1 MNLWSSLRSL
11 FSVAANN
18 STSSRKGQKALE
30 LKPRHHLIEQC
41 EDRVLLSVS
50 PTGLDDVYG
59 SEAIRQAIITASNL
73 DRYDSVDMSNVT
85 KWVVGVTNRT
95 DISAMAGKYGATNLG
110 ETILNNSY
118 VWEFSTNTAWETAAN
133 YLQNATG
140 VDYFYPLVPLSIKTM
155 AIDDPLY
162 QYQWNL
168 GDFSVGNAGIGVEGA
183 WLYATGSGVSI
194 AVVDTGTEYTHEDLY
209 DNYSSAISY
218 DFIDKDTNPSPEDEY
233 ENHGTSVAGIIAADD
248 NGLGV
253 VGVAYDSTF
262 GSIRIVGGD
271 TDAND
276 YANALTYALDT
287 VDIYNNSWGATLY
300 EYGTTYYS
308 HVAMDPLELAA
319 IEMGVTQGRD
329 GKGAIYVFAA
339 GNEGEGN
346 IDVNMM
352 GYTNSRY
359 VITVGAV
366 NQDGTKCEYSNTGA
380 ALLVVAPSGGDTT
393 YDDEDVLTD
402 ATIGT
407 TTTDRMGADGYN
419 NLDSDEE
426 LAALIPDYEDL
437 NYTNSFNG
445 TSAATPVVSGVV
457 ALMLEANPSLTWR
470 DVQQILVE
478 TSVQVD
484 ASNEDWTTN
493 GAGYNIS
500 YNYGF
505 GLVNAKAAVEK
516 ALTWENLPDEIHT
529 TAYSIDT
536 PVTIGKQS
544 SSTISVTDKSIS
556 CLETV
561 EITVEIIHP
570 TEGDLKIELISP
582 DGTVSVLAQPREV
595 LWADGG
601 YDNYTFTTKRCWGE
615 AALGDWTLR
624 ITDTGTERTGV
635 LNSWSL
641 DFYGNQGDIA
651 HVGPDVVSVFPDAG
665 DSLINS
671 PTLDYAP
678 NQLTVRFTEGQ
689 EIDPNTLDAIKLMY
703 RQNEGSEWEE
713 VSLGWVGIG
722 EQPNEVILRPASTF
736 LDGLYEL
743 VILGTGDSP
752 LLNNKGFEFRYDP
765 EKDAGSDY
773 TFDFAMT
780 LPLQVTAVVPMPI
793 VDGEVK
799 GDQIEVY
806 FNADKTDNN
815 YYTEP
820 QYYTL
825 FATYDTASSIDDYHV
840 NPDSVELDTV
850 VDAAGHNVMRATLTF
865 SDDINKIFGIYGSY
879 RLKVGEKYSYSDTEE
894 FDDVD
899 GEDFEAGDAFR
910 TSKDVSGYFA
920 TTNDVYS
927 SLIINGNI
935 DVKKANAAIQTMI
948 ASGGV
953 TADEI
958 DALMEQIYDYTNRWP
973 GGNDEPGHEM
983 RTTSLENTANVEQ
996 HIMNWDFDSYDAEAG
1011 VVTYFYCFPKSN
1023 GPFNNYVTEQ
1033 QKNSVRQIFQLLG
1046 DSCGIQFFELK
1057 TPDDGS
1063 TVTSVTYKDTDFP
1076 VISFFVSD
1084 LALLGGESGPGG
1096 VAGLGGGTSA
1106 CLDLADFGNTT
1117 NCEYGSGF
1125 YSVAMHE
1132 IMHCLAQGH
1141 TYDLDGSTIMGASTK
1156 EFYTGS
1162 EESVFPAPADV
1173 VHLQYMFR
1181 NDSLDVDMY
1190 AFTLQQSGTLELETI
1205 ARRLEMGSAL
1215 DTVLNLYD
1223 ENGTLIAT
1231 NDNYFGLDSLIEVS
1245 LKPGKYYVGVSSAG
1259 NEDYDPVNIK
1269 TGMNGTT
1276 EGEYQLKL
1284 SFTPAQKA
1292 STLLNFDGDMD
1303 GKVGGDFNFWFDVQK
1318 DENILYVDKTGE
1330 FTPDNGTTVYTQID
1344 EAIADAAAMVEQ
1356 LKATGS
1362 DERVIVR
1369 ILANNTDK
1377 DDLTQREAYE
1387 IGTYTQ
1393 GGSTTTL
1400 EDGATLEIPKGVSVV
1415 VEQGA
1420 VIKLANT
1427 NITAGSQSA
1436 IGPVNNVLDQTP
1448 AGTIQLLGAP
1458 NEKVYLTSY
1467 WDETIGSDSYNQTTT
1482 PKSGDWGGI
1491 VLTNVKEHEYNESE
1505 TAKVYGKVKI
1515 LEDEGVFINY
1525 IGFADISYGGGEVNV
1540 NGFKSVYAPVY
1551 LDEAR
1556 PTILSNTIT
1565 SSMTAA
1571 ISADPNSF
1579 EESHIYGQ
1587 DEFDDWFTADYDR
1600 VGPTIHNNTL
1610 VKTHDVKNINKATG
1624 EITIETVTSSNSV
1637 NGLAIRTTTPSQ
1649 STITKLDVT
1658 ARFDDWDITHVIQED
1673 LILASAAGGSEVYI
1687 DPRGNTS
1694 VKSRTGGSLR
1704 IDDNVLIKLG
1714 NSRIELEDNANL
1726 IAEGDKGDEIIFT
1739 SIYDDTYGYGG
1750 TFDAT
1755 NNGFN
1760 ADINSNAPEYNP
1772 ENNDYLT
1779 GGNWGGLYLGHSST
1793 ASLDNIK
1800 LMYAGGQSRIEGYF
1814 VNFQPIEVVQADLRV
1829 TNSYFAY
1836 NSAATEASDR
1846 IGRGNVTNPAVIY
1859 VRNAQPIIVDNN
1871 FADNET
1877 AIISINANALT
1888 ANTVK
1893 DYGRQ
1898 TGLLIKQEEGAKYDN
1913 LYPEYASNYGPMV
1926 RENEFN
1932 DNLYNGMVVRGEVL
1946 TTESIWDDVDIVHI
1960 LQDEIVVGNH
1970 HTYSGIRL
1978 QSSTTGSLVVKL
1990 FGNNAGFTAA
2000 GAPND
2005 VEDRIGGTVQVMGN
2019 AMYPV
2024 ILTSLYDNSYGAGY
2038 DQWGNSVT
2046 NTYTAT
2052 PHASDDDPDGTVK
2065 PYEPSAG
2072 DWRSIKFQQYSNDR
2086 NVAVVVE
2093 TEGTYNITNDVNN
2106 VLSKAQNL
2114 GALANNINGGDENNR
2129 LGFDIH
2135 GTIHSNRDSA
2145 DQADSD
2151 IYSFKAIAGTD
2162 IWVDV
2167 DLTRYALDTVVELLD
2182 SNGNVVAR
2190 NDRSEYLYSWLDYT
2204 AMVSEE
2210 LRNLSDLW
2218 GTTLDKIPASEKL
2231 ESNFREA
2238 IVTSM
2243 QQQFYVQYYQDAGEL
2258 EGLANARVDAEQQYS
2273 RLTGYDWDEDAY
2285 LNAAGGYQAEPD
2297 PLVTSGYA
2305 SSMNIDIWERNSLD
2319 DYGLNEKD
2327 SGFKV
2332 TLPGVAGVETQYYLR
2347 VKSNVNSSNTS
2358 DNTSAAIADLEGRTY
2373 GEYNIQIR
2381 LRETQEKAGCTVQYA
2396 QIFYA
2401 TNGIEVIGTPSSSPL
2416 TVDTADVEI
2425 GITGKNIDPNG
2436 IGKNDTFRAAQN
2448 IGNVLETTHG
2458 SMSLTGYIASSS
2470 DIDWYKFEVKIPN
2483 QQDIPGVSNTGQGVY
2498 PLTIDVDYSD
2508 GMGRA
2513 NVNLWLFDASG
2524 KLIASS
2530 TGSNITGDQATPFTG
2545 ADSSN
2550 LETGSGGTGDPY
2562 IGTFYVPEG
2571 TYYVAVAPQHMTP
2584 AALSQQLLRQES
2596 VDSVER
2602 IVEDDMSG
2610 RGWTGLPVDTTYT
2623 LNFKPEAFSL
2633 ADVRMY
2639 LGNNK
2644 TLYSNNSFTGAGE
2657 VDWGGNH
2664 THDNDNPG
2672 FNDVYGDYVM
2682 RSDGQLY
2689 AIDNKTG
2696 TRQIINLENASER
2709 TDAGVLG
2716 TIAYSMG
2723 ENGLERI
2730 DDYTT
2735 GIRYEAIVF
2744 AHENGT
2750 GYQYTNRPMFVIGN
2764 LTRQI
2769 SGVDFNQ
2776 NLLYMVNNDGTV
2788 HSLEGGQDDAA
2799 KAGTNDV
2806 PLSYLLSGLTL
2817 KTKDATDDT
2826 ANSTLLDLRDGHQLT
2841 FKFEA
2846 ETALD
2851 DVIVEFDTGVDLM
2864 VDPLGGLKIRDGQTF
2879 TVAGKTFEFDSGP
2892 VLEIAQ
2898 DPAVTDGDELL
2909 FVNTNEENPTP
2920 KIIFFSDSTV
2930 PEADRVKAPE
2940 GSFTVVINSDESSM
2954 SLMRKIV
2961 AQLNKAGVTAIAGWD
2976 DANENMAQDDDE
2988 IGRISF
2994 NSVFTVTSATAEA
3007 WVSQVAESGVVDGNI
3022 AIPFTEWA
3030 TGERPSD
3037 VNAWLTKLDQ
3047 SVCDAIN
3054 QNVPGAYASF
3064 FHRDVTQDE
3073 NGNLVPTIGD
3083 RITIANIAADEFDAG
3098 DTTVFTH
3105 RGSLL
3110 GGLSGSGV
3118 TEGANVIRVRVDAD
3132 YPADQISRLINRA
3145 IENFKL
3151 ENREYEDAIQTTVT
3165 GKYIMFTGELETVT
3179 ANDTAVFVFD
3189 GDINANGGKLTG
3201 LAWVGNDL
3209 YAVSENGD
3217 LYRITYN
3224 GGSMANFDVRDENNG
3239 NDFHDTFRF
3248 NSDNEEMD
3256 AAETD
3261 WDVIYETRKM
3271 GDKSYLSLCDNT
3283 YREKKFN
3290 LELIACLGKTFTG
3303 LTNGPENVED
3313 GLYADLLFATDNNGV
3328 VYCFDTTGAYKGV
3341 FSNGAYSIET
3351 GRGGAVGIDFT
3362 TQDFNMWHRTN
3373 IRQDEAGHKINK
3385 TFDHSRKSDA
3395 DGNASYYFG
3404 MEDPYTDIY
3413 IGYDQGSVT
3422 NTLQAY
3428 VTNSGL
3434 YSTYNAAGGTHG
3446 SLVSDEFSL
3455 TNISSDDQ
3463 PFMTFEYYLDSESSE
3478 IYDSFRI
3485 YIRSTD
3491 PLASQLVGQNA
3502 TTIGNK
3508 MNPQG
3513 YDTMAAMLTAANG
3526 QWIMLGTNLDNDLP
3540 DNDSNYLH
3548 TNKPTS
3554 KIGYDV
3560 VDLGGGWYQA
3570 KIDLSDYAGLS
3581 NLQLKLDFTT
3591 QSSDFVGDL
3600 STTGEL
3606 LYGTEGLNV
3615 FSGDQI
3621 AIDNEIFT
3629 FNTGEKVLVYSNPAS
3644 RMSGNMTVLQFQSPD
3659 AGTINVNVFKATDYQ
3674 EPGVENM
3681 NIYITDSTTAS
3692 EFAEYLTEALNNQY
3706 ADIASCAQQ
3715 IEDDILTPGHK
3726 SSAARDIVGLNKE
3739 LTFSASGDDLLV
3751 VVGTDTI
3758 EFSTINTAVVNNG
3771 GSRAE
3776 NPNRTNFISLVN
3788 RPFSITDIYGQEVE
3802 YTVVPSQ
3809 QSKTG
3814 YFVEALS
3821 AGEDEP
3827 EQIEVA
3833 SIYDVAKAVSV
3844 VSGRGGVSAYI
3855 CENSMIVRCASGV
3868 TIGAGMASSS
3878 SRGNDVAGEHT
3889 IDVEYSMT
3897 SHEVSNAIAEA
3908 LEAAFASSETIDTP
3922 DGSYSTKVDDLWTVV
3937 KINGG
3942 VDNNGNDTGFN
3953 DQLHVINHVI
3963 TSPGFLSAASM
3974 QWGDARVR
3982 ASYVWQSGEIG
3993 AYETHQDNGLRK
4005 HQGQDNAYEGVFV
4018 DNFCISL
4025 GGRGT
4030 MYTNVAAN
4038 TTLNSGTPSGPTSGY
4053 YLLNIRTA
4061 TDYGTFDV
4069 DNQALNLTR
4078 TFRATDRLDGGLTMV
4093 SPEGGAINHLQTF
4106 SIGDGNSE
4114 QRFVMVNMDIVNTE
4128 ISDGLFVDFEE
4139 WWDYN
4144 VAQEIVRESDF
4155 YIQYHSSY
4163 SSYDMAAA
4171 IAAAVNS
4178 QYLYTVNDPTY
4189 RAFSV
4194 RAKHSTGSNHVDLYG
4209 ATWIKGITATDTDCG
4224 DAIISEMTGK
4234 IVGYTGLKA
4243 LSYINYGAETATYQE
4258 FVNGQNQA
4266 NDKTLLHGDANVTNG
4281 QGQIVLSNNLVAY
4294 SSGYGIY
4301 SAGNKAD
4308 TTSGHQ
4314 NEVFQLASNPDSKYT
4329 IYLDFTGHTAVGTS
4343 WNGGAEVVTPTYD
4356 SNYDLIYEVW
4366 QRVAEDFM
4374 PWDVNVTTIEPEEDS
4389 CAQAGVLR
4397 VCIGG
4402 SWSDWYGKSA
4412 GGVAFLGSFT
4422 WDSDTPAYVFAD
4434 NLGSAKSIAEA
4445 ASHEIGHTFGLSH
4458 DGDPTNEY
4466 YGGANGWAPIMGVG
4480 YSQVLTQWSKGEY
4493 PGATNKQDDVKIITD
4508 VIIGLQRT
4516 DPEATSRIGVR
4527 PDDHGNGAGNATD
4540 LGDIEQATS
4549 GDIAAGIITTK
4560 DDIDWFVFTVSE
4572 DCTQKVTIGGL
4583 DLITNLDCGVRLYN
4597 NNGAEI
4603 TDPTVIQESG
4613 LKYIINLDQLV
4624 ITQAGMFEDGVAT
4637 FRLSVE
4643 GTGSSQATTG
4653 DSITTGSTGNYSDY
4667 ASLGS
4672 YTISIQVPATDVT
4685 VNADAPDAIFPG
4697 FIVPFSTIN
4706 DERWVPSTVAYN
4718 NILAF
4723 NETGGI
4729 YFAGNSNSE
4738 EVIGTVPY
4746 GRIVNNTIWG
4756 TKDGDTGILVGSNAT
4771 ATVLNNV
4778 VANCGAGIS
4787 MDGTASSSIV
4797 SGYNAYYSNNV
4808 NTSGG
4813 AALGSNAILL
4823 RSGEPLF
4830 VNPDKLNFYPEA
4842 DSRIIDASA
4851 NVLAQRA
4858 EMDKLYDRL
4867 GISTSPIQAPDTD
4880 IYGQLRADDPNVQ
4893 NSSGVGANVY
4903 KDRGAVERIDWVGPV
4918 ATIINPVDL
4927 YNTTP
4932 STKLTDDSD
4941 LNRNDVVLTGVS
4953 LSNFILDFIDEGVG
4967 IDDDTVSEKSFTIY
4981 RILNGYQLD
4990 ENGNY
4995 IDAKAEYENGSP
5007 YVEKLKLTYDYLFRY
5022 NATLD
5027 RVTFIPVTGSWTLGY
5042 TYQIEIDCN
5051 SASPFCIYD
5060 LAGNELQP
5068 NRTSGTQ
5075 VGRTIFNISLSG
5087 MNFGDAPDKPMFA
5100 DYNYQT
5106 FLANDGPAH
5115 VIIPGFSLG
5124 QTVLATADAI
5134 VNKDANSSADD
5145 DGLEFKFKDAML
5157 SRKEDNTILVTVRN
5171 DAIAEEDA
5179 ATTVAGYV
5187 CIWIDVDGDGTWNS
5201 SGDFFTMQEVYVGEN
5216 EFNVSASVLA
5226 GGADETFLRAR
5237 LFTVD
5242 TITEAVG
5249 SGADFTQWFAGSRD
5263 ADGNFIVNPIVLG
5276 GEVEDYKVYLVDDFF
5291 DYGDAAASYGSASHI
5306 VDNESGDYIYLGTED
5321 DGFTGGVDAEITQH
5335 FSQNA
5340 TGDDLYG
5347 KLDPEGAVINDEQG
5361 VVIDEETLT
5370 PGEYVKLTVN
5380 TANTLGTGY
5389 LYVWID
5395 VNANGAF
5402 ETDECIV
5409 SEYVINGSGVTEIVS
5424 GYQIPQIEGNYM
5436 TAARVRFS
5444 ADKLTDAGTAD
5455 ASGRDLGAIG
5465 FGGANATRGE
5475 VEDYQVMMSEFF
5487 YDYGDAED
5495 TYKTLAISSGA
5506 YHQLT
5511 PRDSEGNRATIGA
5524 GVTFELDGQPSPMAD
5539 ADEDDG
5545 ISVDSY
5551 TGYVDTA
5558 IVVGATV
5565 QLPISVTGEG
5575 YLVFWIDTN
5584 RDGTFSEAERIEVSA
5599 VAQRQG
5605 TDKFEDIPKSKW
5617 NATWGYEVGS
5627 YTGVNEATDLLVS
5640 LNIPETAK
5648 VGETAMRVRF
5658 YEQSNDFASMTPAAS
5673 GFGGYGEV
5681 EDYIVFVQEGSS
5693 VIEGY
5698 KFNDTNNNGIW
5709 DVYPE
5714 DDTTSIT
5721 EDGLKGA
5728 AIYIDAN
5735 NNGVW
5740 DDGHEDG
5747 GKWVP
5752 AESIAVTNPFGYYK
5766 FENLVSGTYIVR
5778 EIFNIEDLSTE
5789 FTSTFITDGSVDEQ
5803 AVIQWFKDTY
5813 GATLH
5818 TLEESD
5824 LYLRS
5829 YPQRVASIP
5838 ENDASNADVPVSEKA
5853 FTFEF
5858 LNENNISLQGC
5869 HVYITNYGT
5878 NYVDGIPVTYDFI
5891 LTNVPDMVSTD
5902 STKIYVYFDPSV
5914 ANPMDE
5920 LAKNFA
5926 AAVNTLASAKMTATR
5941 TGNRVTINS
5950 GVFDLR
5956 VSEGGEKLLPT
5967 EDVEWFNILTSHSMP
5982 GENLSDGGYQVV
5994 VVTKE
5999 GDYSGVNFGS
6009 YRKPEVAVHQTDIYA
6024 EGNGGWHTIQVPI
6037 MITKSFG
6044 SEFDLYYETADG
6056 TAKGYGDP
6064 ANPYDGNNPT
6074 VRANATPLAPEI
6086 DFIHTSGTVHVS
6098 IDADE
6103 IQGGGWQVTPVTVA
6117 SSSDNYETAIAGDY
6131 IVFRAGKDIHYIDT
6145 RTAWSEETG
6154 YVTINDITRDGEATD
6169 DAYLTAREMEDGS
6182 VLVVWSKQDPK
6193 TLHWSLYYYVIG
6205 EATSESEGTPIPFTY
6220 TDYDY
6225 YAPVIADSCI
6235 YYFFAEKA
6243 GSTVG
6248 SLYSLDIASIQ
6259 NPSAGMNMIA
6269 YGNIP
6274 IESLHVNENIDKN
6287 DFAAKANSIV
6297 FTLDNQIY
6305 YKEGEGT
6312 TTPTCI
6318 SAPGVKCYN
6327 PQIDG
6332 DYIVWEEDVEGVS
6345 TRRLVMYTI
6354 STGEQVTIR
6363 ESQTLDVPGKY
6374 GLIEQKEYSTNN
6386 VRAAIDN
6393 GMIVW
6398 EGDVYSVKYSLNG
6411 TYQVGKTTE
6420 ILLYDIASKELMQLS
6435 DGTGRNATPSI
6446 NGSLIS
6452 WAHEVT
6458 KTNGQLDKEIVA
6470 YDLDTLESSL
6480 ITRQGNDWDPLVCN
6494 EDMIIWRG
6502 ESKTSGSYEL
6512 YLASVVEPYYVAYVD
6527 VWVYGDTIV
6536 EPDEYFYMNVST
6548 MEGNVIVHNDQ
6559 TQVWLLNDDSNSGDS
6574 VSMDYGDAP
6583 STYKVTLEK
6592 NGARHDSSDYKLGAS
6607 ITYEKTA
6614 NSNSDATGDKGDDG
6628 VAELQ
6633 DPTKVKTFVSGMVYT
6648 LTVSA
6653 TIPETDADGSAYLD
6667 AWIDFNGDGLWTDDE
6682 RIADSTV
6689 VVNGENE
6696 ITFMVPYTSYAGN
6709 SYARFR
6715 LSDEGGLDSVGY
6727 AATGEVE
6734 DYKVAVA
6741 KANPTNA
6748 KTLTITS
6755 TAAGEAYELKYV
6767 NDGSQFVVT
6776 KTVGGVT
6783 QYAKFASNKLTWVDT
6798 ENLLSVSAFDLV
6810 KISNSAGDSTFK
6822 FTGLDSGEEIYK
6834 LYQNKGFIYSNGLN
6848 VNVSGMAFMDV
6859 NTKGGTDKI
6868 TLLGSNSQDLFQV
6881 GAASATVSSVDD
6893 GTVYYNVTNIDSTAV
6908 VMCYG
6913 ETAQNDSVEMN
6924 TVEGTSSKAEF
6935 TRNDLVISDLTGG
6948 VYRKAIGFKNL
6959 SAYASNTDDEVVF
6972 NYVTGTIDFTVDPI
6986 VNTDKENTFYQEAY
7000 GFSNPEANAASS
7012 TARIRI
7018 SAQEDGELVVS
7029 PTQLVFTGVEKTIT
7043 AQGFSNVEFDGAGYE
7058 VSAAMYDSEGDDLVT
7073 MYKNNVQMKGTNYL
7087 NVVKNVKFVNAY
7099 STSGDDIAK
7108 IYDTSDVNY
7117 LYAQAYSTTIFDA
7130 KKTYSNSATGFKT
7143 VQAYA
7148 TTAGSKA
7155 FMYDSVGNDVLVS
7168 TSTYTAMSGKSYSN
7182 KVYGYST
7189 VNVASVNGGNDVAR
7203 MYDSAVDDVLST
7215 GTDWAQIES
7224 ADLGMTRKVSNFG
7237 LVEAVATNA
7246 GAKTVSNANSAR
7258 DFVLNTY
7265 GWED

>member
-18 STSSRKGQKALE
+18 STSSRKGKKALE
-30 LKPRHHLIEQC
+30 LKPRNHLIEQC

-73 DRYDSVDMSNVT
+73 DRYDSVDMSSVT

-95 DISAMAGKYGATNLG
+95 DISAMAGKYGATNQG

-140 VDYFYPLVPLSIKTM
+140 VDYFYPLVPLSVKTM

-168 GDFSVGNAGIGVEGA
+168 GDYSVGNAGIGVEGA
-183 WLYATGSGVSI
+183 WRYATGSGVSI
-194 AVVDTGTEYTHEDLY
+194 AVVDTGTEYTHEDLF

-233 ENHGTSVAGIIAADD
+233 ENHGTSVTGIIAADD

-287 VDIYNNSWGATLY
+287 VDIYNNSWGITSYDEFWGAYFTH
-300 EYGTTYYS
+300 S
-308 HVAMDPLELAA
+308 AMDPLELAA
-319 IEMGVTQGRD
+319 IEKGITEGRD

-346 IDVNMM
+346 IDVNMS

-366 NQDGTKCEYSNTGA
+366 NQDGTKCAYSNTGA
-380 ALLVVAPSGGDTT
+380 SLLVVAPSGGDTT
-393 YDDEDVLTD
+393 YNDEDVLTD

-419 NLDSDEE
+419 NFDITDGLDE
-426 LAALIPDYEDL
+426 LIPDYDDL
-437 NYTNSFNG
+437 NYTNTFNG

-470 DVQQILVE
+470 DVQQILVD
-478 TSVQVD
+478 TSIQVD

-516 ALTWENLPDEIHT
+516 ALNWENLPEELHT

-556 CLETV
+556 ALETV
-561 EITVEIIHP
+561 EITVDIVHP

-595 LWADGG
+595 MDSEGG

-665 DSLINS
+665 ESLLNS

-703 RQNEGSEWEE
+703 RQNDGAEWEE

-743 VILGTGDSP
+743 VIVGTGDSP
-752 LLNNKGFEFRYDP
+752 LLNSKGFEFRYDP
-765 EKDAGSDY
+765 EQDAGSDY
-773 TFDFAMT
+773 TFDFAMSI
-780 LPLQVTAVVPMPI
+780 PLQVTAVVPMP
-793 VDGEVK
+793 VVNGEVK

-806 FNADKTDNN
+806 FNADKTDNSN
-815 YYTEP
+815 YTNT

-825 FATYDTASSIDDYHV
+825 FATQDTASSIDDYHV
-840 NPDSVELDTV
+840 NPDSVALDTV
-850 VDAAGHNVMRATLTF
+850 IDSAGHTVMRATLTF
-865 SDDINKIFGIYGSY
+865 SDDINKLFGVYGSY
-879 RLKVGEKYSYSDTEE
+879 RLKVGEVYNYSDTEE

-948 ASGGV
+948 ASGGA

-958 DALMEQIYDYTNRWP
+958 EALMEQIYDYTNRWP

-983 RTTSLENTANVEQ
+983 RTTSLESTANVEQ

-1033 QKNSVRQIFQLLG
+1033 QKNSVRQISQLLG

-1063 TVTSVTYKDTDFP
+1063 TVTSVTYKGTDFP

-1084 LALLGGESGPGG
+1084 LALMGGASGPGG

-1132 IMHCLAQGH
+1132 IMHCLSQGH

-1190 AFTLQQSGTLELETI
+1190 SFTLTQNGTLELETI

-1276 EGEYQLKL
+1276 EGEYQLKM

-1303 GKVGGDFNFWFDVQK
+1303 GKVGGDFNFWFDVQA
-1318 DENILYVDKTGE
+1318 DENVLYVDKTGE
-1330 FTPDNGTTVYTQID
+1330 FTPDNGTNVYTQID
-1344 EAIADAAAMVEQ
+1344 EAIADAAAMIEQ
-1356 LKATGS
+1356 FKAAGS
-1362 DERVIVR
+1362 TDRVIVR
-1369 ILANNTDK
+1369 ILANNTNNA
-1377 DDLTQREAYE
+1377 DLTQRQAYE
-1387 IGTYTQ
+1387 IGTFKQ

-1400 EDGATLEIPKGVSVV
+1400 EDGATLDIPKGVSIV

-1427 NITAGSQSA
+1427 NITAGSQTA

-1467 WDETIGSDSYNQTTT
+1467 WDETIGSDSNTQTTT

-1491 VLTNVKEHEYNESE
+1491 VLTNVKEHEYNASE
-1505 TAKVYGKVKI
+1505 TAKVYGKVTI

-1579 EESHIYGQ
+1579 EETHIYGQ
-1587 DEFDDWFTADYDR
+1587 DEYGDWFTADYDR
-1600 VGPTIHNNTL
+1600 VGPAIHNNTL
-1610 VKTHDVKNINKATG
+1610 VKTHDVKVINKATG

-1673 LILASAAGGSEVYI
+1673 LILASAAGGSEVYV

-1694 VKSRTGGSLR
+1694 VNSRTGGSLR
-1704 IDDNVLIKLG
+1704 IDGNVLIKLG

-1750 TFDAT
+1750 TFDVT

-1760 ADINSNAPEYNP
+1760 ADINPNAPEYNP
-1772 ENNDYLT
+1772 ENNDYLA

-1829 TNSYFAY
+1829 TNSYFAF
-1836 NSAATEASDR
+1836 NSAATESSDR

-1871 FADNET
+1871 FAENET

-1898 TGLLIKQEEGAKYDN
+1898 TGLLIKQEDGAKYDN

-1970 HTYSGIRL
+1970 HTYSGLRL

-2052 PHASDDDPDGTVK
+2052 PHAADDDPEGTVK
-2065 PYEPSAG
+2065 EYTPKAG

-2093 TEGTYNITNDVNN
+2093 TEGTYNVTNDVNN
-2106 VLSKAQNL
+2106 TLKNAQNL

-2151 IYSFKAIAGTD
+2151 VYSFKAIAGTD

-2167 DLTRYALDTVVELLD
+2167 DLTRYALDTIVELLD

-2204 AMVSEE
+2204 AMISEE

-2218 GTTLDKIPASEKL
+2218 GTTLDRIPSSYKR
-2231 ESNFREA
+2231 ESNFRDA
-2238 IVTSM
+2238 LVSTM
-2243 QQQFYVQYYQDAGEL
+2243 QQQFYVQYYQELGETQ
-2258 EGLANARVDAEQQYS
+2258 GMPMAREDAEWQYS
-2273 RLTGYDWDEDAY
+2273 HLTGYDWDADAY
-2285 LNAAGGYQAEPD
+2285 INVNGEYQAEPD

-2347 VKSNVNSSNTS
+2347 VKSNVNDSNTT
-2358 DNTSAAIADLEGRTY
+2358 DNTSGAIASLEGRTY

-2458 SMSLTGYIASSS
+2458 SMSLTGYIASSN
-2470 DIDWYKFEVKIPN
+2470 DIDWYKFDVKIPN
-2483 QQDIPGVSNTGQGVY
+2483 QQNIPGVSNVGNGVY

-2513 NVNLWLFDASG
+2513 KVNLWLFDASG
-2524 KLIASS
+2524 TLIASS

-2550 LETGSGGTGDPY
+2550 LESGSGGTGDPY

-2610 RGWTGLPVDTTYT
+2610 RGWTNLPVDTTYT
-2623 LNFKPEAFSL
+2623 LNFKPEAYSL

-2639 LGNNK
+2639 IGNNK

-2664 THDNDNPG
+2664 THDNDNPS

-2682 RSDGQLY
+2682 RSDGQMY

-2696 TRQIINLENASER
+2696 TRQIINLEDAGQR

-2723 ENGLERI
+2723 EDGLERI

-2750 GYQYTNRPMFVIGN
+2750 SYQYTNRPMFVIGN

-2769 SGVDFNQ
+2769 AGVDFNQ

-2817 KTKDATDDT
+2817 KTKDASDPSTD
-2826 ANSTLLDLRDGHQLT
+2826 STQLDLRDGHQLT

-2864 VDPLGGLKIRDGQTF
+2864 IDPLGGLKIRDGQTF
-2879 TVAGKTFEFDSGP
+2879 TVAGKTFEFDSGQ

-2898 DPAVTDGDELL
+2898 DPAVTDGDQLL
-2909 FVNTNEENPTP
+2909 FVNIDEENPTP
-2920 KIIFFSDSTV
+2920 KIIFFSNSTL
-2930 PEADRVKAPE
+2930 PEADRAKAPE
-2940 GSFTVVINSDESSM
+2940 GAYTVVINNDESSM

-2961 AQLNKAGVTAIAGWD
+2961 AQLNKAGITAIAGWD
-2976 DANENMAQDDDE
+2976 DVNENMAQDDDE

-2994 NSVFTVTSATAEA
+2994 NSLFTYTSQTAED
-3007 WVSQVAESGVVDGNI
+3007 WVTQVAFTGVADGNI

-3037 VNAWLTKLDQ
+3037 VNTWLTKLDQ
-3047 SVCDAIN
+3047 SICDAIN
-3054 QNVPGAYASF
+3054 QNVSGLYASF
-3064 FHRDVTQDE
+3064 FHRNVTQDA
-3073 NGNLVPTIGD
+3073 NGNLVPSIGD
-3083 RITIANIAADEFDAG
+3083 RITIANLAADEFDAG
-3098 DTTVFTH
+3098 DTVIFTH
-3105 RGSLL
+3105 RENVL
-3110 GGLSGSGV
+3110 GGLSGAGV
-3118 TEGANVIRVRVDAD
+3118 TEGTNVLRVRVDAD
-3132 YPADQISRLINRA
+3132 YSADQISRLINRA

-3151 ENREYEDAIQTTVT
+3151 ENREYDEAIQTTVT
-3165 GKYIMFTGELETVT
+3165 GRYIMFTGELEEVN
-3179 ANDTAVFVFD
+3179 ANDDAVFVFD

-3217 LYRITYN
+3217 LYRITYE

-3248 NSDNEEMD
+3248 GSDDEEID

-3261 WDVIYETRKM
+3261 WDVIYETRED
-3271 GDKSYLSLCDNT
+3271 GDDTYLALCDNT
-3283 YREKKFN
+3283 YRDKKFN
-3290 LELIACLGKTFTG
+3290 LELIACLGKNFTG

-3328 VYCFDTTGAYKGV
+3328 VYCFDTNGEYKGV
-3341 FSNGAYSIET
+3341 FSNGAYSVET

-3385 TFDHSRKSDA
+3385 TFDYARKSDA

-3644 RMSGNMTVLQFQSPD
+3644 RMSGNMTVLQFQSPEV
-3659 AGTINVNVFKATDYQ
+3659 GTINVNVFKATDYQ
-3674 EPGVENM
+3674 EPGVQNM

-3776 NPNRTNFISLVN
+3776 NPNGTNFISLVN

-3814 YFVEALS
+3814 YYVEALT
-3821 AGEDEP
+3821 AGE
-3827 EQIEVA
+3827 EQSELFEVE
-3833 SIYDVAKAVSV
+3833 SIYDIATVVTE

-4038 TTLNSGTPSGPTSGY
+4038 TTLNSGTPSGPASGY

-4069 DNQALNLTR
+4069 DNQDLTLTR

-4093 SPEGGAINHLQTF
+4093 SPEGGAINHMGMF

-4128 ISDGLFVDFEE
+4128 ISDGMFVDFEE

-4144 VAQEIVRESDF
+4144 VAQENVRESDF

-4163 SSYDMAAA
+4163 SSYKMADV

-4194 RAKHSTGSNHVDLYG
+4194 RAKHSNGSNHVDLYG
-4209 ATWIKGITATDTDCG
+4209 ATWIKGITDVDSDCG
-4224 DAIISEMTGK
+4224 DAIINEMTGK
-4234 IVGYTGLKA
+4234 IEGYTGLKA

-4266 NDKTLLHGDANVTNG
+4266 NDKTLVHGDANVTTG

-4301 SAGNKAD
+4301 SAGNKVVD
-4308 TTSGHQ
+4308 GSGHQ
-4314 NEVFQLASNPDSKYT
+4314 GEVFQLESKPDSKYK

-4343 WNGGAEVVTPTYD
+4343 WNGGAEVVTPSYD

-4374 PWDVNVTTIEPEEDS
+4374 PWDVNVTTVEPEDDS
-4389 CAQAGVLR
+4389 CAQSGVLR

-4434 NLGSAKSIAEA
+4434 NLGSAKNIAEA
-4445 ASHEIGHTFGLSH
+4445 VSHEVGHSFGLSH

-4480 YSQVLTQWSKGEY
+4480 YSQILTQWSKGEY
-4493 PGATNKQDDVKIITD
+4493 AGATNKEDDIKIITD

-4516 DPEATSRIGVR
+4516 DPEATNTMGVR
-4527 PDDHGNGAGNATD
+4527 PDDHGDSAGNATD
-4540 LGDIEQATS
+4540 IGDIAQATS
-4549 GDIAAGIITTK
+4549 GVIATGIITTK
-4560 DDIDWFVFTVSE
+4560 DDADWFVFTVSE
-4572 DCTQKVTIGGL
+4572 DCTQKVTIGGI
-4583 DLITNLDCGVRLYN
+4583 DLITNLDTGVRLYN
-4597 NNGAEI
+4597 KDGTEI
-4603 TDPTVIQESG
+4603 TNPTVIQESG
-4613 LKYIINLDQLV
+4613 LKYFINLDQLV
-4624 ITQAGMFEDGVAT
+4624 VDQAGTFEDGVAT
-4637 FRLSVE
+4637 FRMKVE
-4643 GTGSSQATTG
+4643 GTGAGASTTG
-4653 DSITTGSTGNYSDY
+4653 DSISTGSTGNYTDY

-4672 YTISIQVPATDVT
+4672 YSISIQVPASDVQ
-4685 VNADAPDAIFPG
+4685 VDPDAPDAIFPG

-4729 YFAGNSNSE
+4729 YFGGNSNSE
-4738 EVIGTVPY
+4738 AIVGTVPY

-4756 TKDGDTGILVGSNAT
+4756 TKEGDTGILVGSNAT

-4893 NSSGVGANVY
+4893 NSSGVGSNVY
-4903 KDRGAVERIDWVGPV
+4903 KDRGAVERIDWVGPI
-4918 ATIINPVDL
+4918 ASIFNPVDL
-4927 YNTTP
+4927 YDTAP

-4941 LNRNDVVLTGVS
+4941 LHRNDVVLTGVS
-4953 LSNFILDFIDEGVG
+4953 LSNFILDFTDEGVG
-4967 IDDDTVSEKSFTIY
+4967 IDDDTVTEKSFTVY
-4981 RILNGYQLD
+4981 RILNGYERD
-4990 ENGNY
+4990 ADGNF
-4995 IDAKAEYENGSP
+4995 IDAKLAFEDGSP

-5027 RVTFIPVTGSWTLGY
+5027 RVTIIPVTGSWTLGY
-5042 TYQIEIDCN
+5042 TYQIELDCN
-5051 SASPFCIYD
+5051 STSPYCIYD
-5060 LAGNELQP
+5060 QAGNELQP
-5068 NRTSGTQ
+5068 NRTTGTQ

-5087 MNFGDAPDKPMFA
+5087 MNFGDAPDKPMFP

-5115 VIIPGFSLG
+5115 VIVPGFSLG
-5124 QTVLATADAI
+5124 ETVMATADAI
-5134 VNKDANSSADD
+5134 VNKDATGSADD

-5157 SRKEDNTILVTVRN
+5157 SRKEDNTIIVSVRN
-5171 DAIAEEDA
+5171 DAIAAEDA
-5179 ATTVAGYV
+5179 PTTIAGYV
-5187 CIWIDVDGDGTWNS
+5187 CMWIDVNGDGYWNTA
-5201 SGDFFTMQEVYVGEN
+5201 GDFFTMKEVYVGEN
-5216 EFNVSASVLA
+5216 EFNVSASALT
-5226 GGADETFLRAR
+5226 GGADETYLRAR

-5242 TITEAVG
+5242 TIAEAAA
-5249 SGADFTQWFAGSRD
+5249 SGADFSQWFAGSRD

-5291 DYGDAAASYGSASHI
+5291 DYGDAAQSYGSASHI
-5306 VDNESGDYIYLGTED
+5306 VDNASGDYIYLGTED
-5321 DGFTGGVDAEITQH
+5321 DGITGGVDAEITQH

-5340 TGDDLYG
+5340 AGDDLYG
-5347 KLDPEGAVINDEQG
+5347 KLDPDGNVINDEQG

-5370 PGEYVKLTVN
+5370 PGEYVHLTVN

-5389 LYVWID
+5389 LYAWVD
-5395 VNANGAF
+5395 VNANGIF
-5402 ETDECIV
+5402 ETDECIL
-5409 SEYVINGSGVTEIVS
+5409 SGYVISGTGVTDIVTD
-5424 GYQIPQIEGNYM
+5424 YQIPQIEGNYM
-5436 TAARVRFS
+5436 TSARVRFS
-5444 ADKLTDAGTAD
+5444 AEQLTDVGNAD

-5495 TYKTLAISSGA
+5495 SYKTLAISSGA
-5506 YHQLT
+5506 YHQIT
-5511 PRDSEGNRATIGA
+5511 PRDSEGNRATIGRD
-5524 GVTFELDGQPSPMAD
+5524 VTFELDGKPSPMAD

-5545 ISVDSY
+5545 ISVDSN
-5551 TGYVDTA
+5551 TGYIDTA

-5565 QLPISVTGEG
+5565 QLPVSVTGEG
-5575 YLVFWIDTN
+5575 YLVFWIDFN
-5584 RDGTFSEAERIEVSA
+5584 QDGTFSETEQVEVSNI
-5599 VAQRQG
+5599 AQRQG

-5617 NATWGYEVGS
+5617 NVTWGYEVGS
-5627 YTGVNEATDLLVS
+5627 YTGVNEASDLLVS
-5640 LNIPETAK
+5640 LNIPEYAK
-5648 VGETAMRVRF
+5648 IGETAMRVRF
-5658 YEQSNDFASMTPAAS
+5658 YEQSNDFASLTPAAS

-5698 KFNDTNNNGIW
+5698 KFNDANNNGIW

-5740 DDGHEDG
+5740 DDGREVD

-5752 AESIAVTNPFGYYK
+5752 AESIEVTNPFGYYK

-5778 EIFNIEDLSTE
+5778 EIFNINDVSTE
-5789 FTSTFITDGSVDEQ
+5789 FTSTFITDGTVDEQ
-5803 AVIQWFKDTY
+5803 AIIDWFKETY

-5818 TLEESD
+5818 TLEESE

-5838 ENDASNADVPVSEKA
+5838 ENDASNPDATVAEKA

-5858 LNENNISLQGC
+5858 LNENNISLEGC

-5878 NYVDGIPVTYDFI
+5878 NYVDGAPVTYDFI

-5914 ANPMDE
+5914 EKPMEE

-5926 AAVNTLASAKMTATR
+5926 NAVNTLASVKMTATR
-5941 TGNRVTINS
+5941 AGNRVTINS

-5956 VSEGGEKLLPT
+5956 VSNGGEKLLPT
-5967 EDVEWFNILTSHSMP
+5967 EDIEWFNILTSHSMP

-6009 YRKPEVAVHQTDIYA
+6009 YRKPEVAAHQTDIYA
-6024 EGNGGWHTIQVPI
+6024 EGNSGWHTIQVPI
-6037 MITKSFG
+6037 MVTKSFG

-6064 ANPYDGNNPT
+6064 ANPFDGNNPI
-6074 VRANATPLAPEI
+6074 VRRDAAPLAPEI
-6086 DFIHTSGTVHVS
+6086 DFIHTSGTLHVS
-6098 IDADE
+6098 VDADQ
-6103 IQGGGWQVTPVTVA
+6103 IQGGGWAVTPVTVA
-6117 SSSDNYETAIAGDY
+6117 SSSDNYETSIAGDY
-6131 IVFRAGKDIHYIDT
+6131 IVFRSGKDIHYIDT

-6169 DAYLTAREMEDGS
+6169 DAYLTARQMSDGS

-6205 EATSESEGTPIPFTY
+6205 EATSESEGTPIPFAY
-6220 TDYDY
+6220 SDYDY
-6225 YAPVIADSCI
+6225 YSPVIGDTCI
-6235 YYFFAEKA
+6235 YYFVADKA
-6243 GSTVG
+6243 GSSVG
-6248 SLYSLDIASIQ
+6248 SLYSLDLESIQ
-6259 NPSAGMNMIA
+6259 YPDAGTSLIA
-6269 YGNIP
+6269 TGNIP
-6274 IESLHVNENIDKN
+6274 IDSLHVNQNIDKN
-6287 DFAAKANSIV
+6287 DFAAKADSIV
-6297 FTLDNQIY
+6297 FTLDNQVY
-6305 YKEGEGT
+6305 YKEGVGT
-6312 TTPTCI
+6312 TAATCI

-6327 PQIDG
+6327 PEIDG
-6332 DYIVWEEDVEGVS
+6332 DYIVWEENVEGVGA
-6345 TRRLVMYTI
+6345 RRLVMYTI
-6354 STGEQVTIR
+6354 STGEQITIR
-6363 ESQTLDVPGKY
+6363 ETQTLEVPSKY
-6374 GLIEQKEYSTNN
+6374 GLMEEKVYTTNN
-6386 VRAAIDN
+6386 VRPKINN

-6398 EGDVYSVKYSLNG
+6398 EGDVYSLNKDN
-6411 TYQVGKTTE
+6411 QAVKTTE
-6420 ILLYDIASKELMQLS
+6420 ILLYDIASEGTMQLS

-6458 KTNGQLDKEIVA
+6458 KANGQLDKEIVA
-6470 YDLDTLESSL
+6470 YDLDSLESSL

-6494 EDMIIWRG
+6494 ENMIIWRG

-6512 YLASVVEPYYVAYVD
+6512 YLANVVEPYYVAYVD

-6548 MEGNVIVHNDQ
+6548 TEGNVIVHNDQ
-6559 TQVWLLNDDSNSGDS
+6559 TQVWLLNDDSNATDK

-6583 STYKVTLEK
+6583 STYKVALEK
-6592 NGARHDSSDYKLGAS
+6592 DGARHDASDYKLGAS

-6633 DPTKVKTFVSGMVYT
+6633 DPNKVKTFVSGMVYT

-6689 VVNGENE
+6689 VVNGANE
-6696 ITFMVPYTSYAGN
+6696 ITFMVPYTSYSGN
-6709 SYARFR
+6709 TFARFR

-6748 KTLTITS
+6748 KTMTITS
-6755 TAAGEAYELKYV
+6755 NTAGEAYELKFI
-6767 NDGSQFVVT
+6767 NDGSQFIVT
-6776 KTVGGVT
+6776 KTVGGT
-6783 QYAKFASNKLTWVDT
+6783 TKYAKFASNKLTWVDT
-6798 ENLLSVSAFDLV
+6798 ENALNVSAFDLI
-6810 KISNSAGDSTFK
+6810 KITNSTGDSTFK

-6859 NTKGGTDKI
+6859 NTKGGTDKV

-6881 GAASATVSSVDD
+6881 GASSATVSKVDD

-6913 ETAQNDSVEMN
+6913 ETAQNDNVEIY
-6924 TVEGTSSKAEF
+6924 TVEGRSSKAEF

-6948 VYRKAIGFKNL
+6948 VYRKALGFKNL
-6959 SAYASNTDDEVVF
+6959 AAYASNADDEVVF

-7000 GFSNPEANAASS
+7000 GFSNPEANAVSPS
-7012 TARIRI
+7012 ARIRI

-7043 AQGFSNVEFDGAGYE
+7043 AAGFSNVEFDGAGHN

-7073 MYKNNVQMKGTNYL
+7073 MYKNNVQMKGANYL

-7099 STSGDDIAK
+7099 STSGDDTAK
-7108 IYDTSDVNY
+7108 IYDTADVNY

-7130 KKTYSNSATGFKT
+7130 KKTYSNSATGFNT

-7148 TTAGSKA
+7148 TSAGSKA

-7203 MYDSAVDDVLST
+7203 MYDSAVDDVLSA
-7215 GTDWAQIES
+7215 GTDWAQIDS

-7246 GAKTVSNANSAR
+7246 GAKTVASSNSAR
-7258 DFVLNTY
+7258 DYVLTTY
-7265 GWED
+7265 GWDD

>member
-18 STSSRKGQKALE
+18 STSSRKGKKALE

-59 SEAIRQAIITASNL
+59 SESIRQAIITASNL

-95 DISAMAGKYGATNLG
+95 DISSMAGKYGATNLG

-162 QYQWNL
+162 QYQWGL
-168 GDFSVGNAGIGVEGA
+168 DDFSVGNAGISVEGA
-183 WLYATGSGVSI
+183 WQYATGTGVSI
-194 AVVDTGTEYTHEDLY
+194 AVLDTGTEYSHEDLLG
-209 DNYSSAISY
+209 NYSSAISY
-218 DFIDKDTNPSPEDEY
+218 DFIDKDTDPSPEDEY
-233 ENHGTSVAGIIAADD
+233 ENHGTAVSGIIAADN

-262 GSIRIVGGD
+262 GSIRIVGD
-271 TDAND
+271 ETDAND
-276 YANALTYALDT
+276 YANALTYALDS
-287 VDIYNNSWGATLY
+287 VDIYNNSWGSTLY
-300 EYGTTYYS
+300 EYGITYYS

-319 IEMGVTQGRD
+319 IEMGVTEGRD
-329 GKGAIYVFAA
+329 GKGAIYIFAA

-359 VITVGAV
+359 GITVGAV

-380 ALLVVAPSGGDTT
+380 SLLVVAPSGGDTT
-393 YDDEDVLTD
+393 YDDDDVLTD

-407 TTTDRMGADGYN
+407 TTTDRTGEDGYN
-419 NLDSDEE
+419 NYDSDEE

-457 ALMLEANPSLTWR
+457 ALMLDANPNLTWR
-470 DVQQILVE
+470 DVQQILVD

-484 ASNEDWTTN
+484 VNNEDWVTN
-493 GAGYNIS
+493 GAGRKVS

-505 GLVNAKAAVEK
+505 GLVNAEAAVK
-516 ALTWENLPDEIHT
+516 AALTWKNLPEELHCVGVSADS
-529 TAYSIDT
+529 SI
-536 PVTIGKQS
+536 TIGDQCE
-544 SSTISVTDKSIS
+544 STINISDKSIGA
-556 CLETV
+556 LETV
-561 EITVEIIHP
+561 EVTANITHP
-570 TEGDLKIELISP
+570 TEGDLRIELISP
-582 DGTVSVLAQPREV
+582 DGTVSVLAQERRV
-595 LWADGG
+595 RFSDGG

-615 AALGDWTLR
+615 QAVGDWTLR
-624 ITDTGTERTGV
+624 ITDTGRLKTGV
-635 LNSWSL
+635 LNDWTINL
-641 DFYGNQGDIA
+641 YGNRGEEA
-651 HVGPDVVSVFPDAG
+651 HVGPDIVSVFPDA
-665 DSLINS
+665 DSSLLGNPS
-671 PTLDYAP
+671 LDYAP
-678 NQLTVRFTEGQ
+678 NELTIRFTEGQ
-689 EIDPNTLDAIKLMY
+689 EIDPNTLDAVKLMY

-713 VSLGWVGIG
+713 VEMGWVGIG
-722 EQPNEVILRPASTF
+722 AQANEVIVRPASTF

-743 VILGTGDSP
+743 VIVGTGDNP
-752 LLNNKGFEFRYDP
+752 LLNSKGFEFRYDA
-765 EKDAGSDY
+765 EKGEGSDY

-793 VDGEVK
+793 VNGEVK
-799 GDQIEVY
+799 ADQIEVY

-820 QYYTL
+820 KYYTL
-825 FATYDTASSIDDYHV
+825 FATQDTASSIDDYHV

-850 VDAAGHNVMRATLTF
+850 IDGAGHAVMRATLTF

-879 RLKVGEKYSYSDTEE
+879 RLKVGEEYNYSATEE
-894 FDDVD
+894 FGDVD

-935 DVKKANAAIQTMI
+935 DVAKANEAIQAMI
-948 ASGGV
+948 AGGGLSME
-953 TADEI
+953 EI
-958 DALMEQIYDYTNRWP
+958 EALQEQVYDYDNRWP

-983 RTTSLENTANVEQ
+983 RTTSLESTANVEQ
-996 HIMNWDFDSYDAEAG
+996 HIMNWDFEIYDAEPG
-1011 VVTYFYCFPKSN
+1011 VVTYFYCFPKKS
-1023 GPFNNYVTEQ
+1023 GAYNNYVTEQ

-1076 VISFFVSD
+1076 VISFFVAD
-1084 LALLGGESGPGG
+1084 LALMGGDSGPGG

-1106 CLDLADFGNTT
+1106 CLDLADFGNTN

-1156 EFYTGS
+1156 EFYAGS

-1181 NDSLDVDMY
+1181 NDSIDVDMY
-1190 AFTLQQSGTLELETI
+1190 SFTLQQSGTLELETI

-1276 EGEYQLKL
+1276 EGEYQLKM
-1284 SFTPAQKA
+1284 SFTPAQNATK
-1292 STLLNFDGDMD
+1292 LLNFDGDMD

-1318 DENILYVDKTGE
+1318 DENILYVDKTGK

-1356 LKATGS
+1356 FKADGS
-1362 DERVIVR
+1362 TDRVIVR

-1377 DDLTQREAYE
+1377 TDLTQRQAYE
-1387 IGTYTQ
+1387 IGTYKQ

-1400 EDGATLEIPKGVSVV
+1400 EDGATLDIPKGVSVV

-1420 VIKLANT
+1420 IIKLANT
-1427 NITAGSQSA
+1427 NITAGSQTA

-1467 WDETIGSDSYNQTTT
+1467 WDETIGSDSYTQTTT

-1515 LEDEGVFINY
+1515 LEDDGVFINY

-1587 DEFDDWFTADYDR
+1587 DEYDDWYTADYDR

-1610 VKTHDVKNINKATG
+1610 VKTHVVKTINQATG
-1624 EITIETVTSSNSV
+1624 EIGSEIVTSSNSV

-1649 STITKLDVT
+1649 STINKLDVT

-1673 LILASAAGGSEVYI
+1673 LILASAAGGSEVYV

-1694 VKSRTGGSLR
+1694 VNSRVGGSLR

-1739 SIYDDTYGYGG
+1739 SIYDDKYGYGG
-1750 TFDAT
+1750 TFDVT
-1755 NNGFN
+1755 SNGFN
-1760 ADINSNAPEYNP
+1760 ADINSDAPEYNP
-1772 ENNDYLT
+1772 LNNDYLT
-1779 GGNWGGLYLGHSST
+1779 GGNWGGIYMGHSST

-1836 NSAATEASDR
+1836 NSAATESSDR

-1888 ANTVK
+1888 ANTVTDK
-1893 DYGRQ
+1893 GRQ

-1913 LYPEYASNYGPMV
+1913 LYPEYSSNYGPMV

-1946 TTESIWDDVDIVHI
+1946 TTESVWDDVDIVHI
-1960 LQDEIVVGNH
+1960 LQNEIVVGNH

-1990 FGNNAGFTAA
+1990 MGANAGFTAA

-2019 AMYPV
+2019 ALYPV

-2046 NTYTAT
+2046 NTYNGI
-2052 PHASDDDPDGTVK
+2052 PQPGDDDPEGNLPEYTPK
-2065 PYEPSAG
+2065 AG

-2093 TEGTYNITNDVNN
+2093 TEGTYNVTNDVNN
-2106 VLSKAQNL
+2106 TLKSAQNL

-2182 SNGNVVAR
+2182 SAGNVVAR
-2190 NDRSEYLYSWLDYT
+2190 NDRSEYMYSWLDYT
-2204 AMVSEE
+2204 AMISEE

-2218 GTTLDKIPASEKL
+2218 GTTLDKIPASAKK
-2231 ESNFREA
+2231 ESNFRDA
-2238 IVTSM
+2238 LVANM
-2243 QQQFYVQYYQDAGEL
+2243 QQQFYVQYYQEAGEL
-2258 EGLANARVDAEQQYS
+2258 EGLANARVDAETQYS
-2273 RLTGYDWDEDAY
+2273 RMTGYDWDEDAY
-2285 LNAAGGYQAEPD
+2285 LNANGEYQAEPD
-2297 PLVTSGYA
+2297 PQVTSGYA
-2305 SSMNIDIWERNSLD
+2305 SSMNNDIWERNSMD

-2347 VKSNVNSSNTS
+2347 VKSNSNDSNTTA
-2358 DNTSAAIADLEGRTY
+2358 NTSAAIANLDGRTY

-2416 TVDTADVEI
+2416 TVDMADTEI
-2425 GITGKNIDPNG
+2425 GITGKNISPDG
-2436 IGKNDTFRAAQN
+2436 IGQNDTIRAAQN

-2458 SMSLTGYIASSS
+2458 SMSLTGYIASAH
-2470 DIDWYKFEVKIPN
+2470 DIDWYKFDVKIPN
-2483 QQDIPGVSNTGQGVY
+2483 QQDIPGVSNTGNGVY

-2524 KLIASS
+2524 TLIASS

-2550 LETGSGGTGDPY
+2550 LETGSGGGGDPY
-2562 IGTFYVPEG
+2562 IGTFYVREG

-2584 AALSQQLLRQES
+2584 AALSQQLIRQES

-2610 RGWTGLPVDTTYT
+2610 QGWTNLPVDTTYT
-2623 LNFKPEAFSL
+2623 LSFKPEAYSL

-2639 LGNNK
+2639 LGNST
-2644 TLYSNNSFTGAGE
+2644 TLYSNNSFTGSGE
-2657 VDWGGNH
+2657 VNWGSTVTCN
-2664 THDNDNPG
+2664 
-2672 FNDVYGDYVM
+2672 YGDYVM
-2682 RSDGQLY
+2682 RSDSQMFV
-2689 AIDNKTG
+2689 IDNITG
-2696 TRQIINLENASER
+2696 TRQIINLENASDR

-2716 TIAYSMG
+2716 TVAYSMG
-2723 ENGLERI
+2723 TDGLVRI
-2730 DDYTT
+2730 DNDTT

-2744 AHENGT
+2744 AHEDGSAYEYN
-2750 GYQYTNRPMFVIGN
+2750 NRPMFVVGN

-2769 SGVDFNQ
+2769 AGVDFNQ

-2788 HSLEGGQDDAA
+2788 HSLEGGKDGDA
-2799 KAGTNDV
+2799 KAGTNNV

-2817 KTKDATDDT
+2817 KTKDATDPSAD
-2826 ANSTLLDLRDGHQLT
+2826 STLLDLRDGHQIT
-2841 FKFEA
+2841 FEFEA

-2864 VDPLGGLKIRDGQTF
+2864 LDPLGGLKIRDGQTF

-2898 DPAVTDGDELL
+2898 NPQVQDGDQLL
-2909 FVNTNEENPTP
+2909 FVNNAEGADHTP
-2920 KIIFFSDSTV
+2920 KIIFFSDNTK
-2930 PEADRVKAPE
+2930 PEEERIKAPD
-2940 GSFTVVINSDESSM
+2940 GSFTVVVNNDETSI

-2961 AQLNKAGVTAIAGWD
+2961 AQINKAGITSIAGWD
-2976 DANENMAQDDDE
+2976 DANENMSQDDDE

-2994 NSVFTVTSATAEA
+2994 NSVFTVTFATAEA
-3007 WVSQVAESGVVDGNI
+3007 WVSQVAESGVTDGNI
-3022 AIPFTEWA
+3022 PIPFAEWA

-3037 VNAWLTKLDQ
+3037 VNTWLTNLDQ
-3047 SVCDAIN
+3047 SICDAIN
-3054 QNVPGAYASF
+3054 QNVSGVYASYY
-3064 FHRDVTQDE
+3064 HRNVTQDQ
-3073 NGNLVPTIGD
+3073 NGNLVPTVGD
-3083 RITIANIAADEFDAG
+3083 RITIANLASDEFDHG
-3098 DTTVFTH
+3098 DTDVFTH
-3105 RGSLL
+3105 RENVL

-3118 TEGANVIRVRVDAD
+3118 TDEMNVIRVRVDAD
-3132 YPADQISRLINRA
+3132 YTSDQISRLINRA

-3151 ENREYEDAIQTTVT
+3151 ENREYEEAIQTTVT
-3165 GKYIMFTGELETVT
+3165 GKYIMFTGKLETVT
-3179 ANDTAVFVFD
+3179 ASDDAVFVFD

-3201 LAWVGNDL
+3201 LAWVGNEL
-3209 YAVSENGD
+3209 YAVSDQGD
-3217 LYRITYN
+3217 LYRVTYN
-3224 GGSMANFDVRDENNG
+3224 GGAMANFDVRDENAG
-3239 NDFHDTFRF
+3239 TQFHDTFRF
-3248 NSDNEEMD
+3248 ETDNAAMD

-3261 WDVIYETRKM
+3261 WDIIYETRKIVDNK
-3271 GDKSYLSLCDNT
+3271 GNEKSYLALCDNT
-3283 YREKKFN
+3283 FREKKFN
-3290 LELIACLGKTFTG
+3290 LELIACLGRNFTG

-3313 GLYADLLFATDNNGV
+3313 GLYANWLFATDSDGV

-3341 FSNGAYSIET
+3341 FSDGAYSVET

-3362 TQDFNMWHRTN
+3362 TQDFNLWHRTN
-3373 IRQDEAGHKINK
+3373 MREGDEGHKIYS
-3385 TFDHSRKSDA
+3385 TFDNARKSPA
-3395 DGNASYYFG
+3395 DGSTSYYFG
-3404 MEDPYTDIY
+3404 MENPDNNKY
-3413 IGYDQGSVT
+3413 IGYGQGSVN
-3422 NTLQAY
+3422 NTLNAY
-3428 VTNSGL
+3428 VTNAGL
-3434 YSTYNAAGGTHG
+3434 YSTYNAAGGAHG

-3463 PFMTFEYYLDSESSE
+3463 PFMTFDYYLDSENSE
-3478 IYDSFRI
+3478 VFDAFRL
-3485 YIRSTD
+3485 YIRCTD
-3491 PLASQLVGQNA
+3491 PSASQLAAQNA
-3502 TTIGNK
+3502 ATIGAKTNQ
-3508 MNPQG
+3508 QG
-3513 YDTMAAMLTAANG
+3513 YDTMVEMLTAANG
-3526 QWIMLGTNLDNDLP
+3526 QWVMLGTNLDNDLP
-3540 DNDSNYLH
+3540 DNNNNYQH
-3548 TNKPTS
+3548 TNQPTS

-3560 VDLGGGWYQA
+3560 IDLGGGWYQA
-3570 KIDLSDYAGLS
+3570 KIDLTEYAGMS

-3606 LYGTEGLNV
+3606 LYGTEGLN
-3615 FSGDQI
+3615 FFPGDKF
-3621 AIDNEIFT
+3621 AIDSEVFT
-3629 FNTGEKVLVYSNPAS
+3629 VNAGEKLLALSAPAS
-3644 RMSGNMTVLQFQSPD
+3644 RMAGDTAQLQFHSD
-3659 AGTINVNVFKATDYQ
+3659 EVGDINVVVIKNSPII
-3674 EPGVENM
+3674 EPGVNFGV
-3681 NIYITDSTTAS
+3681 IYINDSTTAS
-3692 EFAEYLTEALNNQY
+3692 EFAQYLTEALNNRY
-3706 ADIASCAQQ
+3706 ADAAACAQSV
-3715 IEDDILTPGHK
+3715 EDDILTIGHK
-3726 SSAARDIVGLNKE
+3726 SSAARHIVGLNKE
-3739 LTFSASGDDLLV
+3739 LTLTASSDELFV
-3751 VVGTDTI
+3751 AVGTDTI
-3758 EFSTINTAVVNNG
+3758 EFTSINPEVVKNG
-3771 GSRAE
+3771 DSRGV
-3776 NPNRTNFISLVN
+3776 NPNGTNFVSLVN
-3788 RPFSITDIYGQEVE
+3788 RPFTVTDVYGQEVE
-3802 YTVVPSQ
+3802 YRVVPSLLSQ
-3809 QSKTG
+3809 TG
-3814 YFVEALS
+3814 FFVEALA
-3821 AGEDEP
+3821 AGEEQP
-3827 EQIEVA
+3827 EQFEAA
-3833 SIYDVAKAVSV
+3833 SIYDIAAAVTA

-3855 CENSMIVRCASGV
+3855 CENSMVVRCA
-3868 TIGAGMASSS
+3868 AGITAGPGMTTSS
-3878 SRGNDVAGEHT
+3878 SRGNDIAGAKT
-3889 IDVEYSMT
+3889 IDIDYAMT
-3897 SHEVSNAIAEA
+3897 SYRASSAIANA
-3908 LEAAFASSETIDTP
+3908 LEDAFAVSETIVEEDRT
-3922 DGSYSTKVDDLWTVV
+3922 YTTKVDDLWTVV

-3942 VDNNGNDTGFN
+3942 VNNQGNDTGFN

-3982 ASYVWQSGEIG
+3982 ASYNWQDQRVGG
-3993 AYETHQDNGLRK
+3993 YETHQDNNYK
-4005 HQGQDNAYEGVFV
+4005 KQQGQNNAHEGLYV

-4030 MYTNVAAN
+4030 MYTNVASN
-4038 TTLNSGTPSGPTSGY
+4038 TAFNSGTPGGPTSGY
-4053 YLLNIRTA
+4053 YQLNIRTGS
-4061 TDYGTFDV
+4061 DYGIYDV
-4069 DNQALNLTR
+4069 PNQSLNLTR

-4093 SPEGGAINHLQTF
+4093 SPEGGAINHLETF

-4114 QRFVMVNMDIVNTE
+4114 QRFVMVNMDVVNKE
-4128 ISDGLFVDFEE
+4128 ISDGLFADFEE
-4139 WWDYN
+4139 WWNYN

-4155 YIQYHSSY
+4155 YIQYHSSD

-4194 RAKHSTGSNHVDLYG
+4194 RAKHSGGSNHVDLYG
-4209 ATWIKGITATDTDCG
+4209 ATWIKGIPATDTDCG
-4224 DAIISEMTGK
+4224 DAILVAGRV
-4234 IVGYTGLKA
+4234 VGYEGLKT
-4243 LSYINYGAETATYQE
+4243 LSYINYGAETATYQA
-4258 FVNGQNQA
+4258 FVTGQNEA
-4266 NDKTLLHGDANVTNG
+4266 NDKTLLHGDANVVNG
-4281 QGQIVLSNNLVAY
+4281 QGQIVISNNLIAY
-4294 SSGYGIY
+4294 SSDYGIY

-4343 WNGGAEVVTPTYD
+4343 WNGGAEVVTPAYD

-4374 PWDVNVTTIEPEEDS
+4374 PWDVNVTTIEPEDDS

-4402 SWSDWYGKSA
+4402 SWSDWYGSSA

-4445 ASHEIGHTFGLSH
+4445 ASHEIGHTFGLGH

-4493 PGATNKQDDVKIITD
+4493 AGATNKQDDVKIITD
-4508 VIIGLQRT
+4508 VIIGLERT
-4516 DPEATSRIGVR
+4516 DPEATSRTGVR

-4549 GDIAAGIITTK
+4549 GTIAAGIITTK
-4560 DDIDWFVFTVSE
+4560 DDVDWFQFTVSI

-4597 NNGAEI
+4597 ENGGEI

-4624 ITQAGMFEDGVAT
+4624 VTQAGLFNEEGVAI

-4643 GTGSSQATTG
+4643 GTGSSQPTTG
-4653 DSITTGSTGNYSDY
+4653 DSISTGSTGNYSDY

-4685 VNADAPDAIFPG
+4685 VNQDAPTAIFPG

-4723 NETGGI
+4723 NEVGGI
-4729 YFAGNSNSE
+4729 YFGGNSNSE
-4738 EVIGTVPY
+4738 DIIGTVPY

-4756 TKDGDTGILVGSNAT
+4756 TKDSDTGILVGSNAT
-4771 ATVLNNV
+4771 ATILNNV
-4778 VANCGAGIS
+4778 VANCAAGIS
-4787 MDGTASSSIV
+4787 MDGSASSSIV

-4813 AALGSNAILL
+4813 AAVGSNALLL
-4823 RSGEPLF
+4823 RAGEPLF
-4830 VNPDKLNFYPEA
+4830 VNPDKLNFYPE
-4842 DSRIIDASA
+4842 DNSRIIDSSA

-4867 GISTSPIQAPDTD
+4867 GISTSPIMAPDTD

-4893 NSSGVGANVY
+4893 GSSGVGSNVY

-4918 ATIINPVDL
+4918 VSLINPVDL
-4927 YNTTP
+4927 YDTTP
-4932 STKLTDDSD
+4932 SDKLTDDSD
-4941 LNRNDVVLTGVS
+4941 LNRNDVILTGVS
-4953 LSNFILDFIDEGVG
+4953 LANFVLDFTDEGVG
-4967 IDDDTVSEKSFTIY
+4967 IDDDTVTDRSFTVY
-4981 RILNGYQLD
+4981 RILNGYEQD
-4990 ENGNY
+4990 SEGNF
-4995 IDAKAEYENGSP
+4995 IDAKAAFESGSP
-5007 YVEKLKLTYDYLFRY
+5007 YVEKLELTYDYLFRY

-5027 RVTFIPVTGSWTLGY
+5027 RVTLIPVTGAWTLGY
-5042 TYQIEIDCN
+5042 TYQIEVDCN
-5051 SASPFCIYD
+5051 PASPFCIYD

-5068 NRTSGTQ
+5068 NRTSGKQ

-5087 MNFGDAPDKPMFA
+5087 MNFGDAPDKPAFS
-5100 DYNYQT
+5100 DYNYKT

-5124 QTVLATADAI
+5124 QSVMATADAV
-5134 VNKDANSSADD
+5134 VNREANASADD

-5171 DAIAEEDA
+5171 DAIAPEDA
-5179 ATTVAGYV
+5179 ATTIAGYV
-5187 CIWIDVDGDGTWNS
+5187 CVWIDVNGNGSWGDS
-5201 SGDFFTMQEVYVGEN
+5201 SDLFMMQQVYVGEN
-5216 EFNVSASVLA
+5216 EFSISASVLA
-5226 GGADETFLRAR
+5226 GGADETYLRAR

-5242 TITEAVG
+5242 TVADAIAD
-5249 SGADFTQWFAGSRD
+5249 GADFTQWYAGSRD
-5263 ADGNFIVNPIVLG
+5263 SDGNFIVNPVVLG
-5276 GEVEDYKVYLVDDFF
+5276 GEVEDYKVYLVDNYF
-5291 DYGDAAASYGSASHI
+5291 DYGDAANTYGDASHI
-5306 VDNESGDYIYLGTED
+5306 VDNKAGDYIYLGTED
-5321 DGFTGGVDAEITQH
+5321 NGYTGGVDAEYSQH

-5347 KLDPEGAVINDEQG
+5347 KLNPEGVIVNDEQG
-5361 VVIDEETLT
+5361 VVIDEESLT
-5370 PGEYVKLTVN
+5370 SDEYVRLTVN

-5395 VNANGAF
+5395 VNANGIF
-5402 ETDECIV
+5402 ETDECVLSDYAISGTGQTQIV
-5409 SEYVINGSGVTEIVS
+5409 TN
-5424 GYQIPQIEGNYM
+5424 YQLPHLDGNYM
-5436 TAARVRFS
+5436 TSARVRYSAEKLTAVGS
-5444 ADKLTDAGTAD
+5444 ADAL
-5455 ASGRDLGAIG
+5455 GRDLGSTG

-5475 VEDYQVMMSEFF
+5475 VEDYQVIMSEFF
-5487 YDYGDAED
+5487 YDYGDALD
-5495 TYKTLAISSGA
+5495 TYQTLAISSGA

-5511 PRDSEGNRATIGA
+5511 PRDSEGNRATLGRD
-5524 GVTFELDGQPSPMAD
+5524 VTFELDGQPSEMAD
-5539 ADEDDG
+5539 ADVDDG
-5545 ISVDSY
+5545 ISVDSA
-5551 TGYVDTA
+5551 TGYVDA
-5558 IVVGATV
+5558 AFVVGANV
-5565 QLPISVTGEG
+5565 QLPVTVVGQG
-5575 YLVFWIDTN
+5575 YLLFWIDIN
-5584 RDGTFSEAERIEVSA
+5584 KDGSFSDSELVKVDS
-5599 VAQRQG
+5599 VLQRQG
-5605 TDKFEDIPKSKW
+5605 TDKFEEIPLSKW
-5617 NATWGYEVGS
+5617 DAVWGYEVGS
-5627 YTGVNEATDLLVS
+5627 YTGVNEATDLLVNLS
-5640 LNIPETAK
+5640 IPENARI
-5648 VGETAMRVRF
+5648 GETTMRVRF
-5658 YEQSNDFASMTPAAS
+5658 YEQSNDFASMTPASS

-5681 EDYIVFVQEGSS
+5681 EDYIVNIQEGSS
-5693 VIEGY
+5693 IIEGY
-5698 KFNDTNNNGIW
+5698 KFNDANNNGIW

-5714 DDTTSIT
+5714 DDTTSIL

-5740 DDGHEDG
+5740 DDGYEQD
-5747 GKWVP
+5747 GKWIP

-5778 EIFNIEDLSTE
+5778 EIFNIEDVSTN

-5803 AVIQWFKDTY
+5803 AIIKWFKETY

-5838 ENDASNADVPVSEKA
+5838 ENDSSNVGVSVAEKA
-5853 FTFEF
+5853 FSFEF
-5858 LNENNISLQGC
+5858 LNDENIPLSGC

-5878 NYVDGIPVTYDFI
+5878 NYIDGNPVTYDFI

-5914 ANPMDE
+5914 ENPMND

-5926 AAVNTLASAKMTATR
+5926 SAVNSLSKVKMAAAAV
-5941 TGNRVTINS
+5941 GNRVTITS

-5956 VSEGGEKLLPT
+5956 VSYSGEKLLPT
-5967 EDVEWFNILTSHSMP
+5967 ENVKWFRILTSHSMP
-5982 GENLSDGGYQVV
+5982 GENLTDGGYQVV
-5994 VVTKE
+5994 VVAKE
-5999 GDYSGVNFGS
+5999 GEYSGVNFGS

-6024 EGNGGWHTIQVPI
+6024 EGNTGWYTIQVPV

-6044 SEFDLYYETADG
+6044 SEFDLYYETVDG
-6056 TAKGYGDP
+6056 TAHGYGDP
-6064 ANPYDGNNPT
+6064 ANPYDGNNPAI
-6074 VRANATPLAPEI
+6074 RAAATPLAPDV
-6086 DFIHTSGTVHVS
+6086 DFIHTNGTLHVS

-6103 IQGGGWQVTPVTVA
+6103 IQGGSWQVTPVTVA

-6131 IVFRAGKDIHYIDT
+6131 IVFRSGKDIHYIDT

-6154 YVTINDITRDGEATD
+6154 YVTINDITRDGEETD

-6205 EATSESEGTPIPFTY
+6205 EATSESEGTPIPFAY
-6220 TDYDY
+6220 SDYDY
-6225 YAPVIADSCI
+6225 YSPVIADSCI
-6235 YYFFAEKA
+6235 YYFVADKA

-6248 SLYSLDIASIQ
+6248 SLYSLDIASLQ
-6259 NPSAGMNMIA
+6259 TPDAGTNMIA
-6269 YGNIP
+6269 TGNIP
-6274 IESLHVNENIDKN
+6274 IESLHVNKSIDKN

-6297 FTLDNQIY
+6297 FTLDNQVY

-6312 TTPTCI
+6312 TSATCI
-6318 SAPGVKCYN
+6318 SADGVVCSN

-6332 DYIVWEEDVEGVS
+6332 DYIVWEEKVENTTS
-6345 TRRLVMYTI
+6345 RRLVLYTI
-6354 STGEQVTIR
+6354 STGEQITIR
-6363 ESQTLDVPGKY
+6363 ETQTVNVPGKY
-6374 GLIEQKEYSTNN
+6374 GLIEKKDYTTNN
-6386 VRAAIDN
+6386 VRPTIDN

-6398 EGDVYSVKYSLNG
+6398 EGDVYALNEAG
-6411 TYQVGKTTE
+6411 QVVKTTE
-6420 ILLYDIASKELMQLS
+6420 ILMYDIASKGTIQLS

-6470 YDLDTLESSL
+6470 YDLDSMTSSL

-6527 VWVYGDTIV
+6527 VWVYGDSIV
-6536 EPDEYFYMNVST
+6536 EPDEYFYMNVTTS
-6548 MEGNVIVHNDQ
+6548 EGNVIVHNDQ
-6559 TQVWLLNDDSNSGDS
+6559 TQVWLLNDDSTSTDK

-6583 STYKVTLEK
+6583 STYKVALDK
-6592 NGARHDSSDYKLGAS
+6592 NGARHDQSDYKLGAS
-6607 ITYEKTA
+6607 VTYEKTA
-6614 NSNSDATGDKGDDG
+6614 NSNSAATGDKGDDG

-6633 DPTKVKTFVSGMVYT
+6633 NNDNLKTFVSGMVYT
-6648 LTVSA
+6648 LTVTA

-6689 VVNGENE
+6689 VVNGENK
-6696 ITFMVPYTSYAGN
+6696 ITFMVPYTSYSGD

-6734 DYKVAVA
+6734 DYKVVIA
-6741 KANPTNA
+6741 KTKSTNA
-6748 KTLTITS
+6748 KTLTIAS
-6755 TAAGEAYELKYV
+6755 SDANEEYELKFV
-6767 NDGSQFVVT
+6767 NDGSQFIVT
-6776 KTVGGVT
+6776 KTVGSVT
-6783 QYAKFASNKLTWVDT
+6783 KYAKFASSKLTWVDT
-6798 ENLLSVSAFDLV
+6798 ENTLSVASFDLV
-6810 KISNSAGDSTFK
+6810 KITNTTGDSTFK
-6822 FTGLDSGEEIYK
+6822 FTGLDSGDEIYK

-6848 VNVSGMAFMDV
+6848 VNVSGMAYMDV
-6859 NTKGGTDKI
+6859 NTKGGSDKI
-6868 TLLGSNSQDLFQV
+6868 TLLGSNTKDLFQV
-6881 GAASATVSSVDD
+6881 GVSSAAVSNAED
-6893 GTVYYNVTNIDSTAV
+6893 GTVFYNVTNIDSTAV

-6913 ETAQNDSVEMN
+6913 ETAQNDSVEMY
-6924 TVEGTSSKAEF
+6924 TVEGRTSQAEF
-6935 TRNDLVISDLTGG
+6935 TRNDMVISDLTGG
-6948 VYRKAIGFKNL
+6948 VYRKALGFKNL
-6959 SAYASNTDDEVVF
+6959 SAYASNTDDEVAF
-6972 NYVTGTIDFTVDPI
+6972 NYVTGIIDFTVDPI
-6986 VNTDKENTFYQEAY
+6986 VNTDKESTFVQEAY
-7000 GFSNPEANAASS
+7000 GFSNPQATAVSS
-7012 TARIRI
+7012 SARIRV

-7029 PTQLVFTGVEKTIT
+7029 PTQLVFTGIEKTIT
-7043 AQGFSNVEFDGAGYE
+7043 AQGFSNVEFDGNGHE
-7058 VSAAMYDSEGDDLVT
+7058 VSAALYDSEGDDLVT
-7073 MYKNNVQMKGTNYL
+7073 MYKNNVQMKGANYL

-7099 STSGDDIAK
+7099 STSGNDIAK
-7108 IYDTSDVNY
+7108 IYDTDDVNY

-7168 TSTYTAMSGKSYSN
+7168 TSTYTALSGKSYSN

-7189 VNVASVNGGNDVAR
+7189 VSVASVNGGNDVAR
-7203 MYDSAVDDVLST
+7203 MYDSAVDDVLSA
-7215 GTDWAQIES
+7215 GTDWAQIDS

-7246 GAKTVSNANSAR
+7246 GSKTVSNANSAR
-7258 DFVLNTY
+7258 DFVLNTF